1 MVQPWHRSK
10 SSALFKTMC
19 HCGICDLCYKWP
31 CIFHR
36 FSVAASIR
44 DVLAHAV
51 SRLGSD
57 GKQRHLVYMKR
68 ASTFISPSAAA
79 RPDPWLQPRRDIF
92 LPMGDGLHGMEL
104 KAAGFKPQ
112 HQNIQALTD
121 GRTFMVIIN
130 SLCWHLWCEG
140 QVERLRLLRA
150 SNPQIHRLRKAL
162 CSLLKSGTV

>member
-10 SSALFKTMC
+10 SSPLFKATC

-92 LPMGDGLHGMEL
+92 LPMGDGLDGMEL
-104 KAAGFKPQ
+104 KAQ
-112 HQNIQALTD
+112 HRNIQALTD
-121 GRTFMVIIN
+121 GHSFMVIIN
-130 SLCWHLWCEG
+130 SFCWHLWCEG
-140 QVERLRLLRA
+140 QVERLRLL
-150 SNPQIHRLRKAL
+150 SVIKTPNPPSQESIMQPL
-162 CSLLKSGTV
+162 

>member
-1 MVQPWHRSK
+1 MVRPWHRSK
-10 SSALFKTMC
+10 SSPLFKTTC

-51 SRLGSD
+51 SRPGSD

-68 ASTFISPSAAA
+68 ASPFISPSAAA

-104 KAAGFKPQ
+104 KAQ

-121 GRTFMVIIN
+121 GHTFMVIIN
-130 SLCWHLWCEG
+130 NLCWHLWCEG

-150 SNPQIHRLRKAL
+150 SKPQIHCLRKAL
-162 CSLLKSGTV
+162 YSLLQSGTV

>member
-10 SSALFKTMC
+10 SSPLFKTTC

-68 ASTFISPSAAA
+68 ASTFIPPSAAA

-104 KAAGFKPQ
+104 KAQ
-112 HQNIQALTD
+112 HQDHQALSD
-121 GRTFMVIIN
+121 GHTFMVVIN
-130 SLCWHLWCEG
+130 SLGWDLWREG

-150 SNPQIHRLRKAL
+150 SKPKLHRLRKEL
-162 CSLLKSGTV
+162 CSLLQSGTV